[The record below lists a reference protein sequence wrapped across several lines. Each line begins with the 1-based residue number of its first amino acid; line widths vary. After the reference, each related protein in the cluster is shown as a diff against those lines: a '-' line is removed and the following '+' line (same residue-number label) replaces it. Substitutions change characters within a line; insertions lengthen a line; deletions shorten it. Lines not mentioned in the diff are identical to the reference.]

1 MSGFKEMLAADNK
14 WVFLNTADFAELRT
28 IIYNGRR
35 YEDISVV
42 LSGLKEEARQQKADD
57 HAQGLFMVKTLLQCS
72 LNDLQEQQPQRGER
86 LQINSC
92 EGGSFFREF
101 YVCESVCEFGML
113 RLELED
119 LNERNRWNW

>member
-42 LSGLKEEARQQKADD
+42 
-57 HAQGLFMVKTLLQCS
+57 
-72 LNDLQEQQPQRGER
+72 
-86 LQINSC
+86 
-92 EGGSFFREF
+92 
-101 YVCESVCEFGML
+101 
-113 RLELED
+113 
-119 LNERNRWNW
+119 